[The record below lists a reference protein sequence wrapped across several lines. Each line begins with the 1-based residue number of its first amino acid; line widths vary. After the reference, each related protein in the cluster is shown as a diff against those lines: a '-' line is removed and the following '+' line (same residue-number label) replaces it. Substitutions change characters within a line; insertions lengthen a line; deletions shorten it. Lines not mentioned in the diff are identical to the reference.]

1 MKKKQ
6 IYEGI
11 VTDRVDFQD
20 KAKVRVV
27 NAPDE
32 EDNGT
37 IITVKNAIPGQKIE
51 FRFKKQGKGDLV
63 RVLEKSPDEMTEVCP
78 MFGECGGC
86 TYSSMDYDA
95 QLKMKLDMVKRLM
108 LKTAP
113 SVSEEGGE
121 DSEQPLPGID
131 EEVIEGIFPS
141 PLNKAYR
148 NKMEYSF
155 GDMEKGGELTLGLH
169 RRGSRF
175 DVIYADK
182 CVLVHEDFNVIV
194 SAVREFFAGK
204 KILYFHKMDGEGYLR
219 HLVLR
224 RSEATGE
231 ILVNLVT
238 TSAMDEGVETELLQE
253 FTHTI
258 QSLGLMGTIAGIIH
272 TVNDSIADVVKDEGT
287 TVLYGKDYIT
297 EKILGL
303 EFKITPFSFFQT
315 NSKGAEVL
323 YGKARE
329 YALSGGISKSNEQL
343 RDGGDADSEGCC
355 VEEGTK
361 PVIFD
366 LYSGTGTI
374 AQIMAPVA
382 KKVYGVEI
390 VEEAV
395 EAASENAALNGLGNC
410 EFIAGDVL
418 MMLDEI
424 EEKPDFIILD
434 PPRDGVH
441 PKALSKILDYGVEN
455 ILYISCKPTS
465 LARDLE
471 VCGEAGYRID
481 RMCCVD
487 MFPGTGHVET
497 VVLMIKAEV

>member
-51 FRFKKQGKGDLV
+51 FRFKKQEKGDLV

-78 MFGECGGC
+78 VFGECGGC

-175 DVIYADK
+175 DVINSDK

-194 SAVREFFAGK
+194 SAVREFFAEK
-204 KILYFHKMDGEGYLR
+204 KIPYFHKMDGEGYLR

-238 TSAMDEGVETELLQE
+238 TSAVNAEEEQELLQG
-253 FTHTI
+253 FTKII
-258 QSLGLMGTIAGIIH
+258 QSLNLTGAIAGIIH

-329 YALSGGISKSNEQL
+329 YALSGGLPKSKENAGAE
-343 RDGGDADSEGCC
+343 GGDTSEVSGI
-355 VEEGTK
+355 EDR

-395 EAASENAALNGLGNC
+395 EASRENAALNGLDNC

-418 MMLDEI
+418 KVLDEI

-471 VCGEAGYRID
+471 VCGEAGYRVT

-497 VVLMIKAEV
+497 VCLLTHKN